1 MKLTATSSKLFAL
14 FLMSANAGAALA
26 DRDFKC
32 GARNNTCVIYD
43 RGAVTGDKVGFFTER
58 GELIATGQVTR
69 MQGNAR
75 AVQLQQVMGP
85 VSTQAESYAML
96 EGPTSVTQEQYR
108 LYKQPT
114 PIAIAGQIGLATLG
128 AGGDAK
134 GYEASAEMI
143 RRKFLGK
150 VDGFVRG
157 SIYSFSGTATNIY
170 EEAGQAKFG
179 STSVAA
185 LGGLGYT
192 LFSQNDFLIRTE
204 AGVGLSYTVAK
215 INNSIS
221 DAKSKDWGYEVNSGF
236 GLHARAML
244 VGGYRFDGWQ
254 LEGGFAPGLLAGKS
268 TTAIGAGLLI
278 NLK

>member
-1 MKLTATSSKLFAL
+1 MRATAISPKLIALLLLSASS
-14 FLMSANAGAALA
+14 STALA
-26 DRDFKC
+26 ERDFNC
-32 GARNNTCVIYD
+32 GVKNNTCVIYD
-43 RGAVTGDKVGFFTER
+43 RGVITGDKVGFFTER
-58 GELIATGQVTR
+58 GELIATGQVTK

-85 VSTQAESYAML
+85 VNSQAESYAML
-96 EGPTSVTQEQYR
+96 EGPSAIAQEQYR
-108 LYKQPT
+108 LYKQPS
-114 PIAIAGQIGLATLG
+114 PIAVAGQISLATFG

-134 GYEASAEMI
+134 GYEASGEMI

-150 VDGFVRG
+150 VDGFIRG

-170 EEAGQAKFG
+170 AESDRATFG
-179 STSVAA
+179 ATSVAG

-204 AGVGLSYTVAK
+204 AGLGLSYTLAK
-215 INNSIS
+215 INNSIA
-221 DAKSKDWGYEVNSGF
+221 DAKSEDWGYGVSS
-236 GLHARAML
+236 
-244 VGGYRFDGWQ
+244 
-254 LEGGFAPGLLAGKS
+254 GFAPHARGMLVAGYKFDRWQIEGGVAPGILAGKT